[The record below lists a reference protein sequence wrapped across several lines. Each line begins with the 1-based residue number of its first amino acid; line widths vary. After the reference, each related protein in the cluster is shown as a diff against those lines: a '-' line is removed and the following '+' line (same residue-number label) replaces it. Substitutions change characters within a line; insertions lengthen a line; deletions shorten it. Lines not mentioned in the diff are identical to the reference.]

1 MNIAQALTARPPF
14 PPAPVWFRPLQRH
27 AASLGILAVVL
38 TLIMVTT
45 MRSPLKDDVAWLL
58 YVARNWLAG
67 QRLYVDLI
75 EVNPP
80 LIIWLYALPAAL
92 ARWWGVA
99 PKLVASP
106 IFAALILGSAWWSA
120 TLLRGRSALFAERV
134 PVFVAIAIVMLV
146 LPGVE
151 FGQREHLM
159 TASLL
164 PFLCVMTRWL
174 EGERVP
180 RDVSLAVG
188 LVAGLGCA
196 LKPTYGLAF
205 LVPELLGWLRGR
217 TILRTAPVAAAFA
230 AFAYAG
236 AVALF
241 CPDFFRHAVP
251 LALALYGGT
260 DMPLPDLVLRAWP
273 LVLGLVVIGTVWG
286 LSRGQLRA
294 RDRFTASLYLVLMA
308 FAAGASIVYLL
319 QGKDWFYH
327 QLPATTAIVLAL
339 LVWLAELLPQPG
351 AMNRPMMLSA
361 VLCAV
366 ACVAFAQANIERMR
380 PWVQEA
386 VDPDLSTETRLVKI
400 LKREKA
406 RTYIAFTE
414 WIGLGFPVVN
424 DTDVVW
430 TSRFDSMWALRG
442 ELWRARRDGRP
453 PAEWPIRRWIARDF
467 VAGCPDIAVVDTRE
481 GINWIG
487 VLVASDPAFARA
499 WTNYSEI
506 ARFNGLRV
514 LKRQGPSC
522 QTRPL
527 RRVEAKA
534 TVTP

>member
-1 MNIAQALTARPPF
+1 MNIAEALTNRPPF

-27 AASLGILAVVL
+27 AAPLGTLAVVV
-38 TLIMVTT
+38 TLIMITT

-106 IFAALILGSAWWSA
+106 IFAAMILGSAWWSA
-120 TLLRGRSALFAERV
+120 SLLRGRAQLFAERV
-134 PVFVAIAIVMLV
+134 PVFVTLAIIMMV

-159 TASLL
+159 TAALL
-164 PFLCVMTRWL
+164 PFLCVMARWL

-180 RDVSLAVG
+180 RGLSLAVG

-205 LVPELLGWLRGR
+205 LVPELIGWLRGR
-217 TILRTAPVAAAFA
+217 RVLRTAPMAAAA
-230 AFAYAG
+230 AALAYAG
-236 AVALF
+236 AVALL
-241 CPDFFRHAVP
+241 CPDFFTRAVP

-273 LVLGLVVIGTVWG
+273 LVLGLAAIFAVWL
-286 LSRGQLRA
+286 LSRSRLHA
-294 RDRFTASLYLVLMA
+294 RDRFVGSLYLVLMA
-308 FAAGASIVYLL
+308 FAAGAAFVYLL

-327 QLPATTAIVLAL
+327 QLPATTAIVLAIVL
-339 LVWLAELLPQPG
+339 WVAEITPRPG
-351 AMNRPMMLSA
+351 AMSLRMVLSA
-361 VLCAV
+361 VFCGV
-366 ACVAFAQANIERMR
+366 AAVAFAQANIERMR

-386 VDPDLSTETRLVKI
+386 VDPELSTETRLVKI

-424 DTDVVW
+424 ETDVVW

-499 WTNYSEI
+499 WSNYSEI

-514 LKRQGPSC
+514 LKREGPSC
-522 QTRPL
+522 QTRPV
-527 RRVEAKA
+527 RRVTAKA
-534 TVTP
+534 IVPP